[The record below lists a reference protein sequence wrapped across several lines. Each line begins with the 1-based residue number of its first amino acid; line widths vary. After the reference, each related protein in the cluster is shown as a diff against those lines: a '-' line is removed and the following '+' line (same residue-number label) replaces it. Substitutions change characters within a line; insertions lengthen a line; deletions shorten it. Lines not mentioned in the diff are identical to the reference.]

1 MLFENSERLPAYAR
15 EDRRA
20 GPRSGQHPIGG
31 HFQEVVPLDC
41 PDDGAA
47 KEQAKQ
53 LVNASEWRLTWW
65 TCDVTGELPS
75 KKFMSWGREK
85 QNAVSKYPVAVS
97 SEPACSMEQ
106 RKNSLTVL

>member
-1 MLFENSERLPAYAR
+1 
-15 EDRRA
+15 
-20 GPRSGQHPIGG
+20 
-31 HFQEVVPLDC
+31 LDC

-75 KKFMSWGREK
+75 KKFMSWSREK

-97 SEPACSMEQ
+97 KQIHRAA
-106 RKNSLTVL
+106 